1 MKRLAFLL
9 AFLLA
14 GFATAQTSLAD
25 LNAALEEA
33 QQLRQERLR
42 AAKEAEARLKEL
54 GAEVQ
59 RLLRELDTLGRD
71 ITRLENEKR
80 EIELSIDALG
90 EQIAQTEREIAQYEA
105 RLDRLKGRMTRLV
118 EKLYRERAGRYLP
131 LLRAESLAD
140 LLMRAGWVQYL
151 GASDVQLVETLTAL
165 VHELQAAKERLAQLV
180 AELARK
186 KSELEARI
194 AALEAK
200 RARYQAVLAE
210 LKRQQAEEEVRV
222 VELNKAAEELE
233 RQMND
238 LAAQIEAERKRLEAE
253 RRRREQQGQA
263 VEGEF
268 TVPRVLVGELLF
280 PIPGGRIVTPF
291 GAESNTW
298 QVIQADQNYAPVR
311 AAADGRVL
319 ATAYYSNYGW
329 NVVILHSDELMTR
342 YTNLQ
347 EPLVHTGDSV
357 QQGQIIGYLG
367 ISPLIPPNEMWFSV
381 LVMKQGKTVAVDPSR
396 YY

>member
-1 MKRLAFLL
+1 MKRLVLVFLL
-9 AFLLA
+9 LL
-14 GFATAQTSLAD
+14 GSSLAQTSLDD

-33 QQLRQERLR
+33 QQLRQERL
-42 AAKEAEARLKEL
+42 AAARKAEARLKEL

-59 RLLRELDTLGRD
+59 RLLRELDALGRD

-80 EIELSIDALG
+80 EIELSIEALG
-90 EQIAQTEREIAQYEA
+90 EQIADAEKEIAQYEA
-105 RLDRLKGRMTRLV
+105 QLERLKGRMTRLV

-140 LLMRAGWVQYL
+140 LLMRAGWIQYL
-151 GASDVQLVETLTAL
+151 GASDVRLVETLTAL
-165 VHELQAAKERLAQLV
+165 VHELQAARDRLAQLV
-180 AELARK
+180 AELASK
-186 KSELEARI
+186 KADLEARI

-200 RARYQAVLAE
+200 RARYKAVLAQLE
-210 LKRQQAEEEVRV
+210 RQKAGEEVRL

-253 RRRREQQGQA
+253 RRRREQENRA
-263 VEGEF
+263 VGETF

-291 GAESNTW
+291 GAAGNTW
-298 QVIQADQNYAPVR
+298 QVIRASQDYAAVR

-329 NVVILHSDELMTR
+329 NVIILHSNELMTR

-347 EPLVHTGDSV
+347 QPLVRTGDAV
-357 QQGQIIGYLG
+357 KQGQIIGYLG

-381 LVMKQGKTVAVDPSR
+381 LVTKKGKTVAVDPSR